1 MYLLG
6 FVLGLVHGALVS
18 YAVRVCMR
26 IRNPREPQ

>member
-1 MYLLG
+1 MYVLG
-6 FVLGLVHGALVS
+6 FILGFIHGAVAS